1 MRMYLFSPATTAFKR
16 TLLFCSF
23 LILLLPAL
31 RAVEAPR
38 LTDAAKVTLLTVAP
52 GEEVYMLF
60 GHTGI
65 RVQDDS
71 LGINI
76 VFNYGTFDFE
86 QPGFIPNFLR
96 GKMLYM
102 LSVDDFMQ
110 FLAQYEYENRRVEEQ
125 QLLLG
130 KDDQQK
136 IFDFLVNNAQ
146 KENRQYYYDFFW
158 DNCATRPR
166 DVFEK
171 VLGPRLQYSY
181 AGFDTTLTLRQCLK
195 PYVAN
200 VPWLDFG
207 FDLILG
213 MPCEIKATP
222 RAQTF
227 LPDRLALLFDHATVD
242 GKPFVTGKEV
252 LLDIPVHPKPY
263 EGITPIFVTFLL
275 LLIGIGLSFAER
287 IRKVHFWWLD
297 FIVFFFAGFMGS
309 FFLCMW
315 IFTTHYSVPENL
327 NMLWLLPTHLVV
339 VWVLLKKNKPD
350 WLTYYFGANLVLLL
364 LLLIGWKWNP
374 QPYNLAVLPLIL
386 LLADRSLKILLA
398 MKLRKLQP

>member
-1 MRMYLFSPATTAFKR
+1 MQLLTSVTSAAKR
-16 TLLFCSF
+16 
-23 LILLLPAL
+23 LLLLCCLVAAMPFIAN
-31 RAVEAPR
+31 AKAPQ
-38 LTDAAKVTLLTVAP
+38 LSDSAHITLVTVAP
-52 GEEVYMLF
+52 GNEIYMLF

-71 LGINI
+71 AGFDVI
-76 VFNYGTFDFE
+76 FNYGTFDFE
-86 QPGFIPNFLR
+86 QPGFVPNFLR

-102 LSVDDFMQ
+102 LSVDKYWDFIS
-110 FLAQYEYENRRVEEQ
+110 QYEYENRRVEEQ
-125 QLLLG
+125 QLLLT
-130 KDDQQK
+130 KEDKQR
-136 IFDFLVNNAQ
+136 IFDFLDNNAQ
-146 KENRQYYYDFFW
+146 RENRQYYYDFFW

-171 VLGPRLQYSY
+171 VLGKRLQYSY
-181 AGFDTTLTLRQCLK
+181 AGFDTTITLKQCLK

-200 VPWLDFG
+200 DPWLDFG

-227 LPDRLALLFDHATVD
+227 LPDRLALLFEHATVD
-242 GKPFVTGKEV
+242 GKPFVTGKTV
-252 LLDIPVHPKPY
+252 LLDVPYQPKPY
-263 EGITPIFVTFLL
+263 EGITPLFVTFLL
-275 LLIGIGLSFAER
+275 LMAGLGFTLVER

-297 FIVFFFAGFMGS
+297 VVVFVFAGFMGT

-339 VWVLLKKNKPD
+339 SWMLLRRNKPN
-350 WLTYYFGANLVLLL
+350 WLRYYYIATLIILVVLLL
-364 LLLIGWKWNP
+364 GWKWNP
-374 QPYNLAVLPLIL
+374 QPYNIAVLPLIL
-386 LLADRSLKILLA
+386 LLAIRALTIVQELKSKRIA
-398 MKLRKLQP
+398 